1 MKYLSSRILEWGGY
15 AFNFSSF
22 LSMREAAFQYGTR
35 ENETL
40 ETDLK
45 YLEILSVVLMFFLL
59 TFCVEKLQTTE
70 KLQE

>member
-1 MKYLSSRILEWGGY
+1 MKYLSPRILKGGSY
-15 AFNFSSF
+15 AFNLSSF

-40 ETDLK
+40 EIDLK
-45 YLEILSVVLMFFLL
+45 YLEILSLVLIFFLL